1 MNQLARPP
9 IGRVQALPRHQPPGD
24 LARDQGSAR
33 RPQSIQNQARAFSW
47 PEPSVAATHGFRG
60 NIARFLLW
68 GEQPEHGI
76 NVNQISAHLSK
87 TLFQVR
93 NLTGQFRPLVAKSA
107 DDMSLG
113 HDLSP

>member
-1 MNQLARPP
+1 
-9 IGRVQALPRHQPPGD
+9 
-24 LARDQGSAR
+24 
-33 RPQSIQNQARAFSW
+33 
-47 PEPSVAATHGFRG
+47 
-60 NIARFLLW
+60 
-68 GEQPEHGI
+68 
-76 NVNQISAHLSK
+76 VNQISARLSK